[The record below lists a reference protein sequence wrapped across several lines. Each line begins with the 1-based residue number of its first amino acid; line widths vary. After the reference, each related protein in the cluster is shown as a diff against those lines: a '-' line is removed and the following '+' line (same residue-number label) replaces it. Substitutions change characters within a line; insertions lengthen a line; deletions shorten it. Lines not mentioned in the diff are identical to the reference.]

1 MIYFYTVITVVDK
14 LFISSIIQLTGYKII
29 LLILLQVSAGNG
41 SGVAT
46 VAMLTD
52 MNSPLGNMIGNALEV
67 AETIYCLHGEGP
79 QDVTD
84 LVTRLGKLSL
94 YVHILT
100 FYLL

>member
-1 MIYFYTVITVVDK
+1 
-14 LFISSIIQLTGYKII
+14 
-29 LLILLQVSAGNG
+29 
-41 SGVAT
+41 
-46 VAMLTD
+46 MLTD